1 MATIIPVIN
10 PKNLNDFKKK
20 LSQLKGYDGL
30 IQIDLSDGVFTHWK
44 NYTNLSKIKDL
55 KISLPF
61 EIHFMFDKPEKY
73 LEDLMFLKPKRLI
86 LHIESIKDFHKCY
99 EICKANKVE
108 LALAI
113 CPETPINILF
123 PYLNKLEM
131 VLILAVIPGP
141 SGQTMQHYVLENIPI
156 LKKKNKKI
164 KVEMDGGLNIRTIE
178 TAMVFGVDYLAIG
191 SAIFDSNRKPM
202 EEIQFLN
209 QEIKNIKKIKKI
221 K

>member
-1 MATIIPVIN
+1 MAIIIPVIN

-30 IQIDLSDGVFTHWK
+30 IQIDLSDGEFTHWK
-44 NYTNLSKIKDL
+44 NYVNFSKIKDL

-61 EIHFMFDKPEKY
+61 EIHFMFEKPEKY

-86 LHIESIKDFHKCY
+86 LHIEAIKDFDKCY
-99 EICKANKVE
+99 RVCKENKVE

-113 CPETPINILF
+113 CPETPINVLF
-123 PYLNKLEM
+123 PYLKKLEM

-156 LKKKNKKI
+156 LNKKNKKI
-164 KVEMDGGLNIRTIE
+164 KIEMDGGINERTIE
-178 TAMVFGVDYLAIG
+178 TAIVFGVDYLAIG
-191 SAIFDSNRKPM
+191 SAIFDSKKPM
-202 EEIQFLN
+202 QEIQFLN
-209 QEIKNIKKIKKI
+209 QEMDNIKKIKRI